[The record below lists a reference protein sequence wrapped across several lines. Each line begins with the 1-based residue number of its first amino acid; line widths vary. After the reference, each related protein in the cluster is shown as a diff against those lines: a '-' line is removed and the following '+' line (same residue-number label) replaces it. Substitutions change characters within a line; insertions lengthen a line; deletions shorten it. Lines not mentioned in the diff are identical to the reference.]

1 MGLTGGVISLAIGLI
16 AFFFCLPRG
25 GQVRPWLNHRL
36 GLALA
41 PTVVMTFVVLGLAFI
56 ITGL

>member
-1 MGLTGGVISLAIGLI
+1 MGLTGGVVLLVIGLV
-16 AFFFCLPRG
+16 AFFLCLPRG
-25 GQVRPWLNHRL
+25 GKVQPWLNHRL

-41 PTVVMTFVVLGLAFI
+41 PAVIMTFVVLGLAFI